1 MRVFHQNFLNPKIN
15 TQKVFNL
22 PKQTGYFR
30 QNFLAFFLHCAFGLL
45 APTRPHP
52 GQKRQNHFTNPIP
65 FTDICQNFR
74 ILMQSEQ
81 LRFGHHWQFQ
91 QILFELVV
99 VGVLRREIN
108 ATRREFVLFEK
119 QRGREVVRQDV

>member
-1 MRVFHQNFLNPKIN
+1 
-15 TQKVFNL
+15 
-22 PKQTGYFR
+22 
-30 QNFLAFFLHCAFGLL
+30 
-45 APTRPHP
+45 
-52 GQKRQNHFTNPIP
+52 
-65 FTDICQNFR
+65 
-74 ILMQSEQ
+74 MQSEQ

-119 QRGREVVRQDV
+119 QRGREVVRQDVWKEQAVVFVRYAASVVCLKNNIWGNYLE